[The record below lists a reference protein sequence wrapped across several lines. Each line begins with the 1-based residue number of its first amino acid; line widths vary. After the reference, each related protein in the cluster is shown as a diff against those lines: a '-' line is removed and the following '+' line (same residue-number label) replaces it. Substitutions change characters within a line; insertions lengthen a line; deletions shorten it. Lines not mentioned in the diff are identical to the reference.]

1 MGSRVIWCLGMYA
14 SASTWLLN
22 AVREIQVAS
31 GQKDLAI
38 QFVRETINPTML
50 DGKHA
55 VSVVKSHEVTDET
68 TLLALAGQTDTILM
82 TIRDPLD
89 AVASVMEYQKIQ
101 FARALELVKQS
112 SALCLDYIKDRRTTC
127 FIYETKFFDEP
138 ATMLGL
144 ARLMGVTLSHEA
156 AQESF
161 DRLRRSAVE
170 TLIKGLPQQKGVL
183 RDLVSGDYLDPVTQ
197 WHTHHAG
204 RSGEIGRWR
213 HSLAPEDARQI
224 QGLPETIRIS
234 RFIAAIA

>member
-31 GQKDLAI
+31 GQQDLAI
-38 QFVRETINPTML
+38 QFVRDTINPTML

-55 VSVVKSHEVTDET
+55 VSIAKSHEIIDET
-68 TLLALAGQTDTILM
+68 TLLALAGQSNTILM

-127 FIYETKFFDEP
+127 FIYETKFFDDP
-138 ATMLGL
+138 ATLL
-144 ARLMGVTLSHEA
+144 SLSRLMGVTISREA

-161 DRLRRSAVE
+161 DKLRRSAVE
-170 TLIKGLPQQKGVL
+170 KLIKGLPQQKGVL

-213 HSLAPEDARQI
+213 HRLSPEDARQI
-224 QGLPETIRIS
+224 QELPETIRMS
-234 RFIAAIA
+234 RFIAGIA